1 MFKFY
6 FALYFSKCIQLMLKI
21 LKRNAT
27 YLPGKIAITI
37 CPDFLAK
44 IKKPKTIIG
53 VTGTNGK
60 TTVCNLIIDLLEDN
74 GYKVLNNK
82 FGSNVN
88 SGVASSFISGITWTQ
103 KVKYE
108 IAVLEIDERSSL
120 KIYPYVKPNYLLCT
134 NLFRDSIR
142 RNAHPEYISSIINKE
157 LPKETTL
164 ILNADDLISS
174 SLGSKEN
181 KKIYFGI
188 NKLNTDLEESINIIN
203 DMRICPKCN
212 TKLKYNYVRYHHIG
226 NAYCPNCDFKSP
238 EADYKVEEINYNEN
252 KITVKHNETQIDYK
266 MLSSSSI
273 FNIYNMIAVITL
285 LQEFGIPSDKIQES
299 FKKINI
305 VGSRYQKEQVN
316 GVNIIY
322 NMAKGQNP
330 IACSC
335 VFDYVKKEEG
345 KKEIILMLDDVFDAK
360 KSSENLTWIY
370 DCDFEF
376 LNSDDIEKII
386 IGGVRSKDYYLRL
399 LIAGVPEEKLICTEN
414 ELDTVKYL
422 SLEKD
427 TTIYILFE
435 LYADPT
441 ARKIKENIKKLLTE
455 KGGNA

>member
-1 MFKFY
+1 
-6 FALYFSKCIQLMLKI
+6 
-21 LKRNAT
+21 
-27 YLPGKIAITI
+27 
-37 CPDFLAK
+37 
-44 IKKPKTIIG
+44 
-53 VTGTNGK
+53 
-60 TTVCNLIIDLLEDN
+60 
-74 GYKVLNNK
+74 
-82 FGSNVN
+82 
-88 SGVASSFISGITWTQ
+88 
-103 KVKYE
+103 
-108 IAVLEIDERSSL
+108 
-120 KIYPYVKPNYLLCT
+120 
-134 NLFRDSIR
+134 
-142 RNAHPEYISSIINKE
+142 
-157 LPKETTL
+157 
-164 ILNADDLISS
+164 
-174 SLGSKEN
+174 
-181 KKIYFGI
+181 
-188 NKLNTDLEESINIIN
+188 
-203 DMRICPKCN
+203 MRICPKCN

-238 EADYKVEEINYNEN
+238 EADYKVENINYNEN
-252 KITVKHNETQIDYK
+252 KITVKHNETQVDYN

-285 LQEFGIPSDKIQES
+285 LQEFGISSNKIQES
-299 FKKINI
+299 FEKINI
-305 VGSRYQKEQVN
+305 VGSRYQKENIN
-316 GVNIIY
+316 GVNIVY

-399 LIAGVPEEKLICTEN
+399 LIAGVPEEKLVCTQN

-427 TTIYILFE
+427 KTIYILFE

-455 KGGNA
+455 EGGNI

>member
-1 MFKFY
+1 MLKFY
-6 FALYFSKCIQLMLKI
+6 FALYFSKCIQLMLK
-21 LKRNAT
+21 LLRRNAT

-60 TTVCNLIIDLLEDN
+60 TTVCNLVIDLLENN

-88 SGVASSFISGITWTQ
+88 SGMASSFISGVTWTQ
-103 KVKYE
+103 KVKNE

-120 KIYPYVKPNYLLCT
+120 KVYPYVKPNYLLCT

-142 RNAHPEYISSIINKE
+142 RNAHPEYISSIINKQ

-174 SLGSKEN
+174 SLGTTEN
-181 KKIYFGI
+181 KKVYFGI
-188 NKLNTDLEESINIIN
+188 NKLDTDLEESINIIN

-238 EADYKVEEINYNEN
+238 EADYKVENINYNEN
-252 KITVKHNETQIDYK
+252 KITVKHNETQVDYN

-285 LQEFGIPSDKIQES
+285 LQEFGISSNKIQES
-299 FKKINI
+299 FEKINI
-305 VGSRYQKEQVN
+305 VGSRYQKENIN
-316 GVNIIY
+316 GVNIVY

-399 LIAGVPEEKLICTEN
+399 LIAGVPEEKLVCTQN

-427 TTIYILFE
+427 KTIYILFE

-455 KGGNA
+455 EGGNI

>member
-1 MFKFY
+1 MLKFN
-6 FALYFSKCIQLMLKI
+6 FALYFSKCIQLMLKL

-60 TTVCNLIIDLLEDN
+60 TTVCNLVIDLLEDN

-88 SGVASSFISGITWTQ
+88 SGIASSFISGVTWTQ
-103 KVKYE
+103 KVKNE

-120 KIYPYVKPNYLLCT
+120 KVYPYVKPNYLVCT

-142 RNAHPEYISSIINKE
+142 RNAHPEYISSIINKQ

-174 SLGSKEN
+174 SLGTTEN
-181 KKIYFGI
+181 KKVYFGI
-188 NKLNTDLEESINIIN
+188 NKLDTDLEESINIIN

-226 NAYCPNCDFKSP
+226 NAYCQNCDFKSP
-238 EADYKVEEINYNEN
+238 EADYKVENINYNEN
-252 KITVKHNETQIDYK
+252 KITVKHNETQVDYN

-285 LQEFGIPSDKIQES
+285 LQEFGISSNKIQES
-299 FKKINI
+299 FGKINI
-305 VGSRYQKEQVN
+305 VGNRYQKENIN
-316 GVNIIY
+316 GVNIVY

-399 LIAGVPEEKLICTEN
+399 LIAGVPEEKLVCTQN

-427 TTIYILFE
+427 KTIYILFE

-455 KGGNA
+455 EGGNI